1 MECKIDQNLKLCN
14 CSYEPCSRKGTC
26 CDCLSYHLRARELP
40 ACCFQMMLNE
50 PTIAL
55 LNILPVWSLIKKYK
69 SFTRTDPLDQPVP
82 SWWDWTRNRER
93 S

>member
-40 ACCFQMMLNE
+40 ACCFPGDAE
-50 PTIAL
+50 RT
-55 LNILPVWSLIKKYK
+55 YDR
-69 SFTRTDPLDQPVP
+69 SFEHFARLVANK
-82 SWWDWTRNRER
+82 RI
-93 S
+93 